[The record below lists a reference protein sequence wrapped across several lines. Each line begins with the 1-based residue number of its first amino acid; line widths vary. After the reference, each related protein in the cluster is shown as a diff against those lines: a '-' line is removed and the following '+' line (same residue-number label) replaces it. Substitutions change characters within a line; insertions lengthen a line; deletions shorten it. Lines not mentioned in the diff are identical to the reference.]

1 MKLVKFDNNPDKFNR
16 NNFVNSS
23 EQISTEKI
31 KKPNYNQDLE
41 SNTPMNNKKNY
52 KCILISI
59 LIGIII
65 ISGAIVGIVL
75 WKKPKDPPEN
85 PNVPI
90 NPLPSYLN
98 ITEALT
104 ATSKL
109 FNISSKIN
117 NLTQF
122 SQKSIQK
129 YESISGGE
137 KTSNNI
143 LSKATIDLIT
153 INSSTPS
160 DKYINFYS
168 TLYTTAITVNSFC
181 SKSSKDPEN
190 DDCQLKKT
198 LDLNIL
204 EENNLRRNEENIED
218 IMPDAILPICFIE
231 HTDTNQI
238 LSLNCP
244 ETLAP
249 SFKDDILRAF
259 ATIKP
264 RAMKGFDFDKNYV
277 KTNVE
282 EKDEKKY
289 ILLLSIRYA

>member
-85 PNVPI
+85 PNDPI

-122 SQKSIQK
+122 SQKSI
-129 YESISGGE
+129 
-137 KTSNNI
+137 
-143 LSKATIDLIT
+143 
-153 INSSTPS
+153 
-160 DKYINFYS
+160 
-168 TLYTTAITVNSFC
+168 
-181 SKSSKDPEN
+181 EN
-190 DDCQLKKT
+190 
-198 LDLNIL
+198 
-204 EENNLRRNEENIED
+204 
-218 IMPDAILPICFIE
+218 M
-231 HTDTNQI
+231 NQ
-238 LSLNCP
+238 
-244 ETLAP
+244 
-249 SFKDDILRAF
+249 FQ
-259 ATIKP
+259 
-264 RAMKGFDFDKNYV
+264 M
-277 KTNVE
+277 
-282 EKDEKKY
+282 EKKLQIIFY
-289 ILLLSIRYA
+289 PKLQLI